1 MTRFLG
7 QRLFIVSA
15 LTVVLALMFAP
26 LVRAFVDQ
34 RAALHAVETELESN
48 KQRLTELDAEK
59 ERWEDPAYV
68 RQQARERLMF
78 VEPGDIPY
86 IVVDGTGDSA
96 PPSLEPL
103 PGTTLFTPKKT
114 KTPSAT
120 ETSTSSE
127 SASASST
134 KKSTKSPSP
143 SSTESS
149 KKTSTSKA
157 TASKTKTSTKSSTK
171 TSTATKTK
179 TSTATTT
186 KSSAAKATTSSAPP
200 AAGG

>member
-34 RAALHAVETELESN
+34 RAALHSVESELESN

-78 VEPGDIPY
+78 VEPGDVPY

-120 ETSTSSE
+120 ETSTE
-127 SASASST
+127 SATSSST

-143 SSTESS
+143 SSTASS

-157 TASKTKTSTKSSTK
+157 TASKTKTSTKSATK

-179 TSTATTT
+179 TSTATKT
-186 KSSAAKATTSSAPP
+186 KTSAAKATTSSAPP

>member
-34 RAALHAVETELESN
+34 RAALHSVESELESN

-78 VEPGDIPY
+78 VEPGDVPY

-114 KTPSAT
+114 KTPSVT
-120 ETSTSSE
+120 ETSTE
-127 SASASST
+127 SATAGST

-143 SSTESS
+143 SSTASS
-149 KKTSTSKA
+149 KKTSMSTA
-157 TASKTKTSTKSSTK
+157 TASKTKTSTKTSS
-171 TSTATKTK
+171 ATKTK
-179 TSTATTT
+179 TSTATAT
-186 KSSAAKATTSSAPP
+186 KSSTAKASTSSAVP